1 MKMCFSDF
9 QPTVSNQLPSAK
21 KNNKALIAGL
31 VVGLAALCAL
41 SAFAIFLWKPNKFR
55 QSKRDDEGKD

>member
-21 KNNKALIAGL
+21 KNNKALIVGL

-41 SAFAIFLWKPNKFR
+41 LVFAIFIWKQNKLR
-55 QSKRDDEGKD
+55 HSMRDDEGKD